1 MFKQLNKKFKS
12 KKLNVC
18 VIGLGYVGLPLAEAF
33 SKHFKVFGF
42 DISQKRIMQLRKN
55 YDSNQ
60 IVNKKKK
67 FQKNLI
73 FTKNSKDISDC
84 DIFIITVPT
93 PVNKKNEPDLFYLNQ
108 AINNLI
114 QVNLKNKFII
124 IESTIFPTL
133 CNEYI
138 KKIEK
143 KTNLKM
149 NKDFCFGYS
158 PERINPGD
166 NIKTLKS
173 IDKIVSCPSII
184 GLRFLN
190 MFYKKIVNKTHTCSV
205 LAEAEMAKIIENTQR
220 DINISFINEIT
231 IVCNKLNLNFSNVL
245 KLAST
250 KWNFLKFTPGLVGGH
265 CISVD
270 PYYLTYILK
279 KKKYNPKV
287 ILSGRQVNEGYPNEI
302 YNIISKK
309 ITKKTKNILIAGLAY
324 KEDCNDIRNSKSIN
338 LGRIFKN
345 KGYNVN
351 FFDPHVQLR
360 KINNIPVVK
369 SLKNNFYDVIVICVR
384 HSIFFNSLN
393 KCKFYKFTK
402 SDSLIYDVKRGIFC

>member
-1 MFKQLNKKFKS
+1 MFIQLNKKFKS

-33 SKHFKVFGF
+33 SKYFQVVGF
-42 DISQKRIMQLRKN
+42 DISKKRVEQLRKN

-60 IVNKKKK
+60 IKNKNKK
-67 FQKNLI
+67 FQKNLF
-73 FTKNSKDISDC
+73 FTKNLKDISHC

-93 PVNKKNEPDLFYLNQ
+93 PVNKKNQPDLFFLNH

-114 QVNLKNKFII
+114 KVNLKNKFII
-124 IESTIFPTL
+124 LESTIFPTL
-133 CNEYI
+133 SNEYI
-138 KKIEK
+138 KKIEN
-143 KTNLKM
+143 KTNLRM
-149 NKDFCFGYS
+149 NEDFCFGYS

-166 NIKTLKS
+166 NIKTLKT
-173 IDKIVSCPSII
+173 IDKIVSCPSVR
-184 GLRFLN
+184 GLKFLN
-190 MFYKKIVNKTHTCSV
+190 IFYKKIVNKIHTCSV

-220 DINISFINEIT
+220 DINISFINEIS
-231 IVCNKLNLNFSNVL
+231 IVCDKLNLNFPSVL

-279 KKKYNPKV
+279 KNKYNPRV
-287 ILSGRQVNEGYPNEI
+287 ILSGRQVNENYPKYI
-302 YNIISKK
+302 YKIIKK
-309 ITKKTKNILIAGLAY
+309 RITKKIKNVLIAGLAY
-324 KEDCNDIRNSKSIN
+324 KENCNDIRNSKSIN
-338 LGRIFKN
+338 LGKIFKN
-345 KGYNVN
+345 RGYNVN
-351 FFDPHVQLR
+351 FFDPHVQLK

-384 HSIFFNSLN
+384 HSIFFDSSN
-393 KCKFYKFTK
+393 KYKFCKIAK
-402 SDSLIYDVKRGIFC
+402 SNSLIYDVKRGMFC